1 MKGGVFIVYSIS
13 DFKNLIIPIIKKY
26 KAENA
31 ILFGSH
37 ARNQATSDSDIDLI
51 VIGGNTFDPTDI
63 FAIAEDLYEQSGK
76 KVDVYEINE
85 INENTPLY
93 FSIMKEGIRLE

>member
-1 MKGGVFIVYSIS
+1 MVYSIS
-13 DFKNLIIPIIKKY
+13 DLKNLIIPIIKKY

-51 VIGGNTFDPTDI
+51 VIGGIHLIQPI
-63 FAIAEDLYEQSGK
+63 FLRLQKIYMNNPVK
-76 KVDVYEINE
+76 K
-85 INENTPLY
+85 
-93 FSIMKEGIRLE
+93 

>member
-1 MKGGVFIVYSIS
+1 MVYSIT
-13 DFKNLIIPIIKKY
+13 DLKNIIIPIIKKY

-37 ARNQATSDSDIDLI
+37 ARNQATDNSDIDLI
-51 VIGGNTFDPTDI
+51 VIGGQTFDSTDI

-85 INENTPLY
+85 IKKNTPLY
-93 FSIMKEGIRLE
+93 MSIMKEGIRLE

>member
-1 MKGGVFIVYSIS
+1 M
-13 DFKNLIIPIIKKY
+13 
-26 KAENA
+26 
-31 ILFGSH
+31 
-37 ARNQATSDSDIDLI
+37 I

>member
-1 MKGGVFIVYSIS
+1 MKNI
-13 DFKNLIIPIIKKY
+13 IIPIIKKY

-37 ARNQATSDSDIDLI
+37 ARNQATDNSDIDLI
-51 VIGGNTFDPTDI
+51 VIGGQTFDPTDI

-76 KVDVYEINE
+76 KVDVYEINK
-85 INENTPLY
+85 NTLLY
-93 FSIMKEGIRLE
+93 MSIMKEGIRLE

>member
-1 MKGGVFIVYSIS
+1 MVYSITEL
-13 DFKNLIIPIIKKY
+13 KNIIIPIIKKY

-37 ARNQATSDSDIDLI
+37 ARNTATNNSDIDLI
-51 VIGGNTFDPTDI
+51 VIGGQTFDPTDI

-85 INENTPLY
+85 INKNTPLY
-93 FSIMKEGIRLE
+93 TSIMKEGIKLE